1 MDGKGK
7 MDMEHRPESRIEA
20 FHVTEEELN
29 QRGWTVAGL
38 TREQTLTLV
47 REVCPGLV
55 ESVAV
60 YYTEKGADLLVR
72 WRAIRPMPQVLLCR
86 GRVRRHLT

>member
-7 MDMEHRPESRIEA
+7 MDMERQTESRIEA

-29 QRGWTVAGL
+29 RRGWTVAGL
-38 TREQTLTLV
+38 TREQALTLV
-47 REVCPGLV
+47 REACPGLV

-60 YYTEKGADLLVR
+60 YYTKDGAFLLVR
-72 WRAIRPMPQVLLCR
+72 WRAIRPMPRQSLSR
-86 GRVRRHLT
+86 GRVRRHPT